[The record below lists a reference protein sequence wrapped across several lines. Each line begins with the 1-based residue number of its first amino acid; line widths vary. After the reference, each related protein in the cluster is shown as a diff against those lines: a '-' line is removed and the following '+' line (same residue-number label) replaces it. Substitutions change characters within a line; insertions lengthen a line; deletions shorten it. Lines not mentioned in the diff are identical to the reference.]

1 MSTIGMPEP
10 TQSGMIGSSPS
21 NSSFME
27 IKNNQNALLNLK
39 KVGGNRKQYGGAGTV
54 AVPIIAAP
62 YKSANGAGQDTTA
75 QQEAMAKLSLQSKAN
90 SEFDHL
96 AVTGGSRSK
105 KSRTKKSKKSG
116 KSKSKKL
123 RKSKKRRYRR

>member
-1 MSTIGMPEP
+1 MPEP

-39 KVGGNRKQYGGAGTV
+39 KVGGKRKQYGGTGTV

-96 AVTGGSRSK
+96 AVTGGS
-105 KSRTKKSKKSG
+105 KSRTKKSKKSK